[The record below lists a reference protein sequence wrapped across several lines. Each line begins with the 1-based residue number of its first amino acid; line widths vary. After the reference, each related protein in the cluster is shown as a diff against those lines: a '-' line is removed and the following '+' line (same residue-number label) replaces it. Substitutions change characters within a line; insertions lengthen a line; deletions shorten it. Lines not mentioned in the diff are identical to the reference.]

1 MQVRVAARAALLVL
15 AMAAYVAGSHW
26 LMTQA
31 QASSWNV
38 VALLTPM
45 LAAVAVGAW
54 RGGHRALS
62 LGAALAI
69 AALCGLAASGMRVS
83 PNGLY
88 LTQHAGI
95 NLFLAVVF
103 GSTLRA
109 GHVALITQLALRV
122 HRGCLTADM
131 TAYTRKLTRAW
142 TLFFLVVVALSL
154 ALYVFASFEAWAVF
168 ANLLTPLAV
177 GLMFGAEHLIR
188 YRLHPEFERAS
199 IVDTVRAYMQAPAPP
214 APPVQ
219 RNAAS

>member
-1 MQVRVAARAALLVL
+1 MQARAIARAALVVL
-15 AMAAYVAGSHW
+15 AMVAYVAGSHW

-45 LAAVAVGAW
+45 LVVVLVGAW
-54 RGGHRALS
+54 RSGHRVLS
-62 LGAALAI
+62 LGATLAI
-69 AALCGLAASGMRVS
+69 AALCALAVSGTRLS

-103 GSTLRA
+103 GSTLRS

-122 HRGCLTADM
+122 HRGYLTPDM
-131 TAYTRKLTRAW
+131 TAYTRNLTRAW
-142 TLFFLVVVALSL
+142 TVFFLVVVALSL
-154 ALYVFASFEAWAVF
+154 GLYVFASFETWAFF

-177 GLMFGAEHLIR
+177 GLMFGGEHLIR

-199 IVDTVRAYMQAPAPP
+199 IVDAVRAYTQDPVAP